1 MVTTTSVDL
10 AYQSATADASSQYA
24 YATAHCTVTPY
35 LTYTEPYSS
44 GWTYKQ
50 ILELVA
56 GIGSLLCII
65 TAAVLIFTHLAI
77 WVRPNEQKQIVR
89 IILFAPIFAI
99 FNFFALW
106 FYNVSWILTPFP
118 ELYECFALVAIFY
131 LMVLYVSPDED
142 YRETFFHHLQRL
154 GRYKQQPKHSRGSL
168 RWFQVTWVLV
178 FQILPSKLAINI
190 VIWALNAS
198 MCPIKYA
205 GSTASTGVS
214 VVQSLVTVAC
224 VLAILGFHARLKKQM
239 DGHHVLLKLVTFK
252 GVVGIVL
259 LQTPIFSG
267 LAEHRVFQ
275 GTKNVSIVDF
285 AIGTPSFLI
294 CVEMFIVTLLF
305 LWSFSASEY
314 KNLAKSQNLRREGAG
329 KALLDVVDI
338 RDILK
343 GCWYMFRILVG
354 GGSGRPV
361 NSPSTGLMKGDDVV
375 NGSNVALQQ
384 QPSPPLQQPPQYH
397 NQQQQQ
403 QYQQP
408 YQHQQSPYQQS
419 PYQ

>member
-1 MVTTTSVDL
+1 MVTTTSVDR

-35 LTYTEPYSS
+35 LDYAEPYSS

-50 ILELVA
+50 LIELVA
-56 GIGSLLCII
+56 GIGALLCII
-65 TAAVLIFTHLAI
+65 SSAILIFTHLAI

-89 IILFAPIFAI
+89 LILFAPIFAI

-106 FYNVSWILTPFP
+106 FYNVSWILKPFS

-154 GRYKQQPKHSRGSL
+154 GRYSQQPKHRRGSL

-190 VIWALNAS
+190 LTWALNAS
-198 MCPIKYA
+198 MCPIKYT
-205 GSTASTGVS
+205 GSKASTGVS
-214 VVQSLVTVAC
+214 VVQSLVTAAC
-224 VLAILGFHARLKKQM
+224 VLAILGFHARLKKEM
-239 DGHHVLLKLVTFK
+239 VGHHILAKLVTFK
-252 GVVGIVL
+252 GIVAIVL
-259 LQTPIFSG
+259 LQTPVFSG

-275 GTKNVSIVDF
+275 GTKNVSIFDF

-294 CVEMFIVTLLF
+294 SVEMFIVSLLF
-305 LWSFSASEY
+305 QWSFSALEY
-314 KNLAKSQNLRREGAG
+314 KRLARSQNLRRGGAG
-329 KALLDVVDI
+329 KALLEVVDI

-343 GCWYMFRILVG
+343 GCWYMCRILVG
-354 GGSGRPV
+354 GGTGRPA
-361 NSPSTGLMKGDDVV
+361 NPPSNAPMKGDDMV

-384 QPSPPLQQPPQYH
+384 HQSPPSLQQPPVYH
-397 NQQQQQ
+397 QQQQQ
-403 QYQQP
+403 PNQY
-408 YQHQQSPYQQS
+408 HQSPHQ
-419 PYQ
+419 